1 MIQFDSYK
9 KFEKEFGPS
18 QKLILMYTN
27 KKSDNGLL
35 HLLESVWG
43 VYWVRG
49 SVIDKEVAD
58 PEEW

>member
-35 HLLESVWG
+35 HLLESV
-43 VYWVRG
+43 
-49 SVIDKEVAD
+49 
-58 PEEW
+58 